1 MDDCIFCKIVK
12 GEFNTEFLF
21 EDDLVVAFRDIEPQ
35 APDHILIIPRAHYQ
49 SIKDISDESLIAR
62 LFLAGNR
69 VAEQLGIQ
77 SFRYVIN
84 TGEDAGQAVFH
95 IHLHLLAGRKMAW
108 PPG

>member
-1 MDDCIFCKIVK
+1 MDECIFCKIAN
-12 GEFNTEFLF
+12 GEFNTDFVY

-35 APDHILIIPRAHYQ
+35 APDHILIIPRDHYL
-49 SIKDISDESLIAR
+49 SIKDISDEAIIGR
-62 LFLAGNR
+62 LFLAGNK
-69 VAEQLGIQ
+69 VVEQLGIS

-95 IHLHLLAGRKMAW
+95 IHLHLLAGRKMGW

>member
-1 MDDCIFCKIVK
+1 MEECIFCKIVSR
-12 GEFNTEFLF
+12 EFNTEFVY

-35 APDHILIIPRAHYQ
+35 APDHILIIPRSHYPT
-49 SIKDISDESLIAR
+49 IKDISEESLIGR
-62 LFLAGNR
+62 MFLAGNKI
-69 VAEQLGIQ
+69 AEQLGIK

-84 TGEDAGQAVFH
+84 TGKDAGQAVFH

>member
-21 EDDLVVAFRDIEPQ
+21 EDDLVVAFRDVEPQ
-35 APDHILIIPRAHYQ
+35 APDHILIIPRVHHQ

-62 LFLAGNR
+62 LFQTGNR

-84 TGEDAGQAVFH
+84 TGTDAGQAVFH
-95 IHLHLLAGRKMAW
+95 VHLHLLAGRKMGW